1 MNLLRHLI
9 YYKFLSGFRLTKNDT
24 SIPEIIKNS
33 IIFFVY
39 AGFAIGIY
47 QFNTEIIR
55 LLLEEYKIGLFLF
68 HRFGSIIFFMVFL
81 TVSAG
86 NILVG
91 FATFYRSKEV
101 NYLITKPVAFDKI
114 FMVKFFDN
122 FFYSSGTLLIIIFA
136 ALFAYGSYF
145 KVSIGFYFFSYIFI
159 IFPYILLAGCL
170 GVLLLFFLIKIAE
183 KIGAK
188 PTLFVLISIYVISLF
203 VFFRLNDPAELVT
216 RSTLLQARLSLY
228 LGMMDSPLLRIFPAT
243 WVSDSFYWMSRDMFS
258 LAIPSVLLLLL
269 LTGTMMT
276 AMYFSGKRFF
286 YKSYQIVSEL
296 SAGKSTPQVSV
307 SSWKKPITLMGIRF
321 AVLLR
326 KELYLFM
333 REPVQVIH
341 FALMLVLIVIFAG
354 SIGGRPFRMF
364 MSYDPQTQT
373 TVYLVFFLF
382 VHFLIASLALRF
394 VFPHL
399 SLEGETFWRLRSVPL
414 NLKSYAFIK
423 FLMLLGILMILGIG
437 LNQYANRRFDG
448 TIYLIS
454 LYASV
459 FSVITLTSINFGC
472 GGIFA
477 NFKEKNP
484 IRISSSQGASIAFLI
499 SIGYIMLEMILLSPV
514 IKLYFTARGD
524 KTVFF
529 EPALMYKSILIHL
542 IISGLISI
550 IGIIAGIRSYE
561 KDI

>member
-1 MNLLRHLI
+1 MNLLAHLI
-9 YYKFLSGFRLTKNDT
+9 YYKFISAVRLTRKDAAISEILKNLVILVVYSGFA
-24 SIPEIIKNS
+24 
-33 IIFFVY
+33 V
-39 AGFAIGIY
+39 GIY
-47 QFNTEIIR
+47 KFNTEIIR

-114 FMVKFFDN
+114 FIVKFFDN

-136 ALFAYGSYF
+136 ALLAYGQYFNAGVGFYLFSYF
-145 KVSIGFYFFSYIFI
+145 FV

-170 GVLLLFFLIKIAE
+170 GILLLFLLIKIAE

-188 PTLFVLISIYVISLF
+188 PTLTILIAIYLVSLF

-228 LGMMDSPLLRIFPAT
+228 LGMMDSPFLRLFPAT
-243 WVSDSFYWMSRDMFS
+243 WVSDTFYWISRDLNN
-258 LAIPSVLLLLL
+258 LAIPSVLLLVIT
-269 LTGTMMT
+269 TGTALGT
-276 AMYFSGKRFF
+276 MYLTGKRFF
-286 YKSYQIVSEL
+286 FKSYQIVSEL
-296 SAGKSTPQVSV
+296 SAKGTSAAPVATE
-307 SSWKKPITLMGIRF
+307 WKKPFSLFGTRF
-321 AVLLR
+321 GVLLR
-326 KELYLFM
+326 KELMLFL

-341 FALMLVLIVIFAG
+341 LALMILLIIIFAG

-373 TVYLVFFLF
+373 TVYIVFFLF

-399 SLEGETFWRLRSVPL
+399 SLEGETFWRLRSVPF
-414 NLKSYAFIK
+414 NIKSYAAVKYLIM
-423 FLMLLGILMILGIG
+423 LTLLLLLGLG

-448 TIYLIS
+448 TIYLLS
-454 LYASV
+454 LYASF

-472 GGIFA
+472 GGLFA

-499 SIGYIMLEMILLSPV
+499 SMGFIILEIILLSPV
-514 IKLYFTARGD
+514 IKLYFTARSD
-524 KTVFF
+524 KTVLFDYI
-529 EPALMYKSILIHL
+529 LMYKSLLVHAAVSAVL
-542 IISGLISI
+542 SV
-550 IGIIAGIRSYE
+550 IGFVTGIRSYQ